1 MKHLNMKKFLVP
13 IVALA
18 FVSLMNSCMG
28 SKEVPYFQNI
38 DHISLADSR
47 GLYDAKIMPKDMLTI
62 TVNTV
67 NQDAARPFNLI
78 VSRNMNNT
86 GDITTG
92 GGVLQGYLVDN
103 DGYIN
108 FPVVGKIHVQGL
120 TKRECEDRILS
131 KIMPYMNEQEKPI
144 VTVRMASYRVTVI
157 GEIGSRVIP
166 VATEKMSIIEAIATA
181 GDLGLQGR
189 RDNVLLIREDEQGQK
204 SIHRFNLND
213 ANVLNDPY
221 YYLQQNDIIYV
232 QPNRVKAKSAG
243 IGASTN
249 MWFTFVG
256 IVTSVASLLVN
267 ILKD

>member
-1 MKHLNMKKFLVP
+1 
-13 IVALA
+13 
-18 FVSLMNSCMG
+18 
-28 SKEVPYFQNI
+28 
-38 DHISLADSR
+38 
-47 GLYDAKIMPKDMLTI
+47 
-62 TVNTV
+62 
-67 NQDAARPFNLI
+67 
-78 VSRNMNNT
+78 
-86 GDITTG
+86 
-92 GGVLQGYLVDN
+92 
-103 DGYIN
+103 
-108 FPVVGKIHVQGL
+108 
-120 TKRECEDRILS
+120 
-131 KIMPYMNEQEKPI
+131 MNEAEKPI
-144 VTVRMASYRVTVI
+144 VTVRMSSYRVTVI

-166 VATEKMSIIEAIATA
+166 VSTEKMSIIEAIATA

-213 ANVLNDPY
+213 GNVLNDPY